1 MEQMEQSG
9 PGAGGQEFEL
19 VTEEEMVVEG
29 GKGVGPGP
37 GGDGGEPVA
46 AEGPGPGAP
55 TGEGL
60 GEDLLEELGDQ
71 GELAVGGEGEAGVSE
86 GLWESDER
94 PMSAAVTER

>member
-46 AEGPGPGAP
+46 AEG
-55 TGEGL
+55 
-60 GEDLLEELGDQ
+60 Q
-71 GELAVGGEGEAGVSE
+71 GRGWQPAKGWTKGWQEA
-86 GLWESDER
+86 
-94 PMSAAVTER
+94 